1 MTPDELKRRTK
12 EFTVRIIRLAE
23 ALPRGRSSDV
33 IAKQI
38 VRCGASVGA
47 NYRAACRAR
56 SEADFAAKMKIVE
69 EEADESLYW
78 MEILAASGLMP
89 KVRLAGLM
97 KEADELLSITVASIN
112 TVKRKMRTS

>member
-12 EFTVRIIRLAE
+12 EFTIRIIRLAE

-38 VRCGASVGA
+38 IRCGSSVGA
-47 NYRAACRAR
+47 NYRSACRAR
-56 SEADFAAKMKIVE
+56 SQADFAAKMKIVE

-78 MEILAASGLMP
+78 MEVLAAAGLMR
-89 KVRLAGLM
+89 KDRLEGLM
-97 KEADELLSITVASIN
+97 KEANELLSITVGSIN
-112 TVKRKMRTS
+112 TVRRKMRNS